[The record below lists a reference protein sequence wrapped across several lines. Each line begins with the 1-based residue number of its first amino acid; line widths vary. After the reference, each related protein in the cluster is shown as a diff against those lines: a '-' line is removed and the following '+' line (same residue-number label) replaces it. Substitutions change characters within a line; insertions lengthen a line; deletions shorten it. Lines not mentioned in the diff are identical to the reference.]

1 MQTQHRHPRLDKRST
16 STRRLR
22 KDHPPLVAAVLIVLL
37 FLFAATPTPGSEDFL
52 PPDQAF
58 RVSAQASEPDGVLVR
73 WDIADGYYLYQE
85 RFRFASPTPG
95 IEAGTPQ
102 RWPAAE
108 TKQDDYFGEV
118 QVYRERVALRVPLRG
133 AGGGGRDIAVKVTY
147 QGCADAGLCY
157 PPQHKTLRV
166 SLPPAPAST
175 ATSIEAASP
184 AGPGAQAV
192 RPASPLTQVL
202 AGRDAEVPLPVEL
215 AFQVAA
221 TASAP
226 DRLRVTWDIAEGTYL
241 YKEGL
246 SLALEDAPHVTLGEL
261 VLPPA
266 RVETNAVR
274 PDGQLGAVELYRD
287 RIEVAADLQRARVG
301 PSEITLVARY
311 QGCADLGFCYPPQ
324 AERLRITLPA
334 AASPP
339 RASPAKAVS
348 PAAEPPPPGVSE
360 TDALAA
366 TLAQGKLWVV
376 IPLFFGFGLLLS
388 LTPCVFPMIPILSG
402 IIAGQGERIT
412 TGRAFALSLIYVL
425 AMALTYTIAGVL
437 AGLFGANLQAAF
449 QNVWILSAF
458 ALVFVALALSMFGLY
473 ELQLPS
479 GLQTR
484 LAELSR
490 RQEGGTFAGVAIM
503 GLLSALIVGPCVA
516 PPLAGA
522 LIFIGQ
528 TGDALLGGLALFAL
542 SLGMGV
548 PLIAI
553 GTTAGKLLPRAG
565 AWMNTV
571 KAVFGVLLLAVA
583 IWLLERVLAPAIAM
597 ALWGLLLIASAVYLG
612 ALQATP
618 ATANGWSRL
627 WQGLGLA
634 LLIYGGLMLVG
645 AAAGGKDTLQPLRGL
660 GFGGGN
666 EARQA
671 AFKPIDSVAD
681 LDRELAAAAAAGRPV
696 MLDFYADWCVA
707 CKELERYTFSDPG
720 VVRALDAFVLLKAD
734 VTANDAD
741 DRALLQGRFGL
752 PGPPA
757 IIFFGRDG
765 RERRALRIIGF
776 EPSAAFLEHL
786 RSFAI

>member
-1 MQTQHRHPRLDKRST
+1 MQIRHRHPRLDKRST
-16 STRRLR
+16 STGQPR
-22 KDHPPLVAAVLIVLL
+22 KNRPPLVTAALILL
-37 FLFAATPTPGSEDFL
+37 LAAAPSLASDDFL

-58 RVSAQASEPDGVLVR
+58 QVTAEASGPDTILVR

-85 RFRFASPTPG
+85 RFRFASATPD
-95 IEAGTPQ
+95 IETRAPQ
-102 RWPAAE
+102 RWPPAE
-108 TKQDDYFGEV
+108 TKQDEYFGQV
-118 QVYRERVALRVPLRG
+118 QVYRERVAIEVPLRRE
-133 AGGGGRDIAVKVTY
+133 GGDRGEAAVEVTY

-157 PPQHKTLRV
+157 PPQHKTLRI
-166 SLPPAPAST
+166 SLPAAPAS
-175 ATSIEAASP
+175 AAAPSEAASAP
-184 AGPGAQAV
+184 GTRPVGAGSI
-192 RPASPLTQVL
+192 SPLSEVL
-202 AGRDAEVPLPVEL
+202 GTRNADAPLPAEQ
-215 AFQVAA
+215 AFVVSA
-221 TASAP
+221 TAVAP
-226 DRLRVTWDIAEGTYL
+226 DRLRVTWDIAKGTYL

-246 SLALEDAPHVTLGEL
+246 TLALEDAPGVILGDMTLPAGE
-261 VLPPA
+261 
-266 RVETNAVR
+266 VEANAIR
-274 PDGQLGAVELYRD
+274 PDGKLGAVALYRG
-287 RIEVAADLQRARVG
+287 RLEVTAPLRRSRAG
-301 PSEITLVARY
+301 PVEVTLVARY

-324 AERLRITLPA
+324 SARLAIALPA
-334 AASPP
+334 ATASPTGNSLEALP
-339 RASPAKAVS
+339 RAAGPA
-348 PAAEPPPPGVSE
+348 PTPVSE
-360 TDALAA
+360 TDELAA

-402 IIAGQGERIT
+402 IIAGQGDQIT

-425 AMALTYTIAGVL
+425 AMALTYTAAGVL

-449 QNVWILSAF
+449 QNAWILSAF

-618 ATANGWSRL
+618 ATASGWSRL

-634 LLIYGGLMLVG
+634 LLIYGALMLVG
-645 AAAGGKDTLQPLRGL
+645 AAGGGKDTLQPLRGL
-660 GFGGGN
+660 GFGGGG
-666 EARQA
+666 EVRQA
-671 AFKPIDSVAD
+671 RFKPIDSVAD
-681 LDRELAAAAAAGRPV
+681 LDREIAAAAAAGRPV

-707 CKELERYTFSDPG
+707 CKELERYTFSDPA
-720 VVRALDAFVLLKAD
+720 VVSALDGFVLLKAD
-734 VTANDAD
+734 VTGNDAA

-757 IIFFGRDG
+757 IIFFDREGH
-765 RERRALRIIGF
+765 ERRAYRIIGF
-776 EPSAAFLEHL
+776 EPPAAFLEHL
-786 RSFAI
+786 RSLPI